1 MTERLYYLD
10 SLRRSFD
17 SRVLSCDDDGQ
28 GRFRVVLDRTAFY
41 PTSGGQPHDTGT
53 LGGAPIVDVVDGDDG
68 VITHIAA
75 AALTAGTQV
84 SAAIDWARRFDHM
97 QQHTGQHV
105 LSAAFDRGYAVRTT
119 SFHLGAE
126 TATIDL
132 AREVTPKEIEGA
144 EAEANRVVWE
154 DRPVTVRFV
163 SEEEAAALPLR
174 KEPVRTGKL
183 RLVDVTDFDLS
194 ACGGTHVPATGMIGV
209 IAIAGWERFKGATRL
224 TFVCGGRAVRSHTR
238 LRNVVTAATR
248 VLSVLPEELPA
259 AIERLQSDV
268 KEEGR
273 SVKRLTEELARFR
286 AEEYR
291 ARATAIGPWR
301 GVLSALPSPDA
312 AQLKTLAQAI
322 VSAPGMIVVF
332 VGEGQPAP
340 TVLARSADVPVDA
353 GAWMKRAAADLGGRG
368 GGRAE
373 QAQGGLEADA
383 ARVLEYAEQTLKML

>member
-10 SLRRSFD
+10 SLHRSFEAQ
-17 SRVLSCDDDGQ
+17 VVSCEDEGN

-53 LGGAPIVDVVDGDDG
+53 LAGAPIVDVVDDDDG
-68 VITHIAA
+68 VVTHVA
-75 AALTAGTQV
+75 
-84 SAAIDWARRFDHM
+84 SAAVTSGARVSGEIDWPRRFDHM
-97 QQHTGQHV
+97 QQHTGQHI
-105 LSAAFDRGYAVRTT
+105 LSAAFDRRFAVRTT

-126 TATIDL
+126 AATIDL
-132 AREVTPKEIEGA
+132 AREVTAKEIEQA

-163 SEEEAAALPLR
+163 SEDEAASLPLR

-183 RLVDVTDFDLS
+183 RIVDVTDFDLS
-194 ACGGTHVPATGMIGV
+194 ACGGTHVPATGMVGV
-209 IAIAGWERFKGATRL
+209 IAVSGWERFKGATRL
-224 TFVCGGRAVRSHTR
+224 TFVCGGRAVRSHAR
-238 LRNVVTAATR
+238 FRNAVTAATR
-248 VLSVLPEELPA
+248 ALSVLPEELPG

-273 SVKRLTEELARFR
+273 SVKRLTEELARYR

-301 GVLSALPSPDA
+301 GVLTAIPSPDA
-312 AQLKTLAQAI
+312 VELKTLAQAI

-332 VGEGQPAP
+332 VGEGRPAP
-340 TVLARSADVPVDA
+340 TVIARSRDVGLDA
-353 GAWMKRAAADLGGRG
+353 
-368 GGRAE
+368 E
-373 QAQGGLEADA
+373 PE
-383 ARVLEYAEQTLKML
+383 RVLDYADQTLKML